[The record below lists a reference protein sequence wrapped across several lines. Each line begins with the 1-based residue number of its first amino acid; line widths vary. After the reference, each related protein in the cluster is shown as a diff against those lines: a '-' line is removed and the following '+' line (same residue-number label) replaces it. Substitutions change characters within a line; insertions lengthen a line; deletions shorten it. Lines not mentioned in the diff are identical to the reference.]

1 MSHSII
7 NHVEIGLGRRATQ
20 YYESAKFISFLE
32 ALLAY
37 SDELELALDSVS
49 LQSDIDIARGA
60 NLDTIGEIVGVSRI
74 IPNSLALE
82 FFGFDDSIPTAFR
95 FGEEGSPSLGRRF
108 RNEGEPSASSTI
120 LDDIEYR
127 NLIRAKIVKN
137 HSHGTGEDVIK
148 ALQFLF
154 DVNTVTVTDNLNMTF
169 TYIPGRE
176 LNFSEQSILALDIV
190 PRPAGVQSILGTY
203 VPPGTLFFG
212 FTDTTPTA
220 ETFGEEGFPGGGI
233 FREEF

>member
-7 NHVEIGLGRRATQ
+7 NHTEIGLGRRATQ
-20 YYESAKFISFLE
+20 YYESAKFVSFLK

-37 SDELELALDSVS
+37 SEELELALDTIS
-49 LQSDIDIARGA
+49 LQTDIDTARGV
-60 NLDTIGEIVGVSRI
+60 NLDTIGEIVGVGRI

-82 FFGFDDSIPTAFR
+82 FFGFDDSSPTAFR

-108 RNEGEPSASSTI
+108 RDEGELATSSSI
-120 LDDIEYR
+120 LNDIEYR

-137 HSHGTGEDVIK
+137 HSHGTGEDVIQ
-148 ALQFLF
+148 ALKFLF
-154 DVNTVTVTDNLNMTF
+154 NVDTVTVVDNLNMTF
-169 TYIPGRE
+169 NYIPGRE

-212 FTDTTPTA
+212 FTDTVPTA
-220 ETFGEEGFPGGGI
+220 GTFGEEGFPGGGI